1 MVNNWEFQMVLKK
14 KQTLEGQGNYCEKV
28 EAIILK
34 TTVDGVTETAG
45 YAVIF
50 AGGGIGN
57 AEK

>member
-1 MVNNWEFQMVLKK
+1 MVLKK